1 VLTSTFQPWL
11 LVYSQSSREVLT
23 LFESTAVQV
32 GRMAPSPPSIAETS
46 IKKVTR
52 YAYSQ
57 LFTYF
62 IVRQHE
68 ATKPVQQ
75 RTQYSAYHG
84 RMRQPHLTPSARM
97 SFLRRCSIAS
107 RFSGRS
113 ERCRV
118 FLGSDES
125 LRTKGRPD
133 MYTDCP
139 ETRKESLRARGRS
152 RQRYYQW
159 APLVLRSR

>member
-1 VLTSTFQPWL
+1 M
-11 LVYSQSSREVLT
+11 YSQSSREVLT

-32 GRMAPSPPSIAETS
+32 GRMAPSPSSIAEAS
-46 IKKVTR
+46 IRKSHDTHTGNSLPISLCVNTR
-52 YAYSQ
+52 PPNLRNQGHNVAY
-57 LFTYF
+57 
-62 IVRQHE
+62 IK
-68 ATKPVQQ
+68 AC
-75 RTQYSAYHG
+75 
-84 RMRQPHLTPSARM
+84 MRQPHLTPSARM
-97 SFLRRCSIAS
+97 SFLSRCSIAS

-139 ETRKESLRARGRS
+139 DTRKESLMARGRS
-152 RQRYYQW
+152 RQQYYQW